1 MAELDFHEEMLPGD
15 LSWPAPADSARSIFD
30 NPATLT
36 GKNFRSNLERIASP
50 ERFSVAVLVN
60 RIDNAVKFA
69 ESAHA
74 SDAERVELLGMVA
87 HLRTALE
94 I

>member
-1 MAELDFHEEMLPGD
+1 MNDDDRSLKPGASNDELVLFVDSNRLPRT
-15 LSWPAPADSARSIFD
+15 ARI
-30 NPATLT
+30 L
-36 GKNFRSNLERIASP
+36 
-50 ERFSVAVLVN
+50 VAYLVN